1 MLQQSNLE
9 YSASTWC
16 NINLKQVFETSHRI
30 IFIMREMDT
39 PP

>member
-1 MLQQSNLE
+1 MLQQNNLE
-9 YSASTWC
+9 YSANNWC
-16 NINLKQVFETSHRI
+16 NISLKQVFETLHSI